1 MNEDAKRGAGRNVK
15 KGVDYFPHFT
25 NSMTHSSTIFTIQE
39 DFGNDG
45 YAVWY
50 KLLEYLGT
58 QEKLYFDTNDR
69 QRWKHFV
76 ALCKTSQETVLGII
90 NSLAEM
96 NAIDYDLWTKHN
108 VIWSDNFAD
117 NVASVY
123 KKRGVAVPTKPVFL
137 NDTESKE
144 VPQTEPVMQLPEIK
158 SSFDGDKM
166 SEFCERSLQK
176 SDVELWNELNEVLF
190 IVNYE
195 SAYLNYDRERDETLK
210 KLNRIYQSLSAEIRL
225 YVTSLSELINI
236 SRMDKKELSYE
247 KDRFL
252 KAMPKLKENAEYR
265 AKSERFMQF
274 LESKEVYQIE
284 DKKVKK

>member
-96 NAIDYDLWTKHN
+96 NAIDYDLWTKHK

-144 VPQTEPVMQLPEIK
+144 FPQTEPVMQLPEIK

-166 SEFCERSLQK
+166 SEFCERFNVQVDSYGSALSEIDFDLLTKAYEESPQYLQTSNIARFMSWVVKNYASIIKGKYKLDSK
-176 SDVELWNELNEVLF
+176 S
-190 IVNYE
+190 
-195 SAYLNYDRERDETLK
+195 STSREQQAIDERRRQ
-210 KLNRIYQSLSAEIRL
+210 NDMMQSL
-225 YVTSLSELINI
+225 YNKYLSE
-236 SRMDKKELSYE
+236 
-247 KDRFL
+247 
-252 KAMPKLKENAEYR
+252 
-265 AKSERFMQF
+265 
-274 LESKEVYQIE
+274 E
-284 DKKVKK
+284 DDNG